1 MAKNRRV
8 IPGRF
13 VRSSPGQMKKG
24 TQVEVIFG
32 RYETTGVIVDK
43 TVTGRYKVKVEVEG
57 SDEPVTTNYAKE
69 DMAFNPRDLPEDAQQ
84 EIVAQAAVVDEA
96 WSFLHKFYGG
106 DLIAAWEVM
115 HPTYRLCLAQWW
127 VEANQTPLTSNG
139 YDLDVAAQEL
149 ASTTRGEHD
158 LWEDLSRVVLRDFR
172 KGFPLNPSTA
182 AIGSTVR
189 MIDLDTELLYVHPDT
204 PNGGLWEQGESRAVY
219 PMVMKLSGDD
229 WKVLNWASGIV
240 PTPGLPPTLFQV
252 D

>member
-13 VRSSPGQMKKG
+13 VRPSPGQMKTG
-24 TQVEVIFG
+24 TQVEVTFG
-32 RYETTGVIVDK
+32 RHETTGVIVDK
-43 TVTGRYKVKVEVEG
+43 TVTGRYKVKVEVDG
-57 SDEPVTTNYAKE
+57 SDEPVTTNYAKD

-84 EIVAQAAVVDEA
+84 EMAAQIPVTEEA
-96 WSFLHKFYGG
+96 WSFLYKFYGG
-106 DLIAAWEVM
+106 DLIAAWGVM

-127 VEANQTPLTSNG
+127 VEANQTPLISGG

-149 ASTTRGEHD
+149 ASTIRGEHD

-172 KGFPLNPSTA
+172 KGFPLDPSTA
-182 AIGSTVR
+182 AIGSMVR
-189 MIDLDTELLYVHPDT
+189 MIDLDTELLYVHPDS

-240 PTPGLPPTLFQV
+240 PTPGFPPTLFQV